1 MSLFPDS
8 SAAWAALVIVVLPLL
23 IIGAGE
29 LVERMRQ
36 RDSPFQP
43 AVSTVRVWVVPLLTV
58 WIVARALLDVA
69 TDNVFLRLL
78 GSAIILAGASAAL
91 SALRVVAA
99 DLADRPRRTGRRP
112 IPRLLLALPR
122 LLLILATLWVLIA
135 GVWGVNLSAALTALG
150 VTSLVISFALQDTLS
165 GIASGFTLL
174 ADQPFAPG
182 DWIESEQVEGR
193 VIDVNWR
200 STRIQDRNGDL
211 IVIPNG
217 QLATATITNYDQP
230 TRFHRVT
237 MPVQIERT
245 APPTAAIEMLVAAAR
260 STPGVVEDPPPFA
273 WVTQIADPVVDYQA
287 LMWIEDYTIAPQVKA
302 DFGALVWYMSY
313 RHDVPL
319 PNPAQDLY
327 LFDGSKTAIES
338 QITSADVRRRIASA
352 PLTTDLGDEV
362 LDKLA
367 ATSSVGR
374 YRRGETIIV
383 EGAQNDLF
391 LLIDGRAALVLTHD
405 GEVELGV
412 VDFEP
417 GEMFGVLNEPPDA
430 QRTALVVA
438 RTDCEVVRIPPEA
451 AGQAIAVAP
460 DLAGLLEQT
469 RRDATAAHRSSRPAV
484 GAHDRSVRPGRRRS
498 DTERNGHGRRR
509 RLVSSPVNQRLRRR
523 LASTL
528 VGVSLVSVLLLS
540 GVNYVVARYLIDDSV
555 EEQLVAVRETRVQA
569 LEVGTA
575 RIQARA
581 SSLAT
586 NPSVVEALA
595 DLSAAFD
602 ELDEDI
608 TPDEAAALAA
618 LYDTEVLPP
627 FVEAGVDLD
636 GNDFIPSSP
645 AGRYLQQQ
653 YIVDNPDGFDERDRL
668 DDAGDG
674 SDYSAVH
681 AEHHPLLRALKEN
694 ALVSDLLLVDIDTG
708 DVVYSTM
715 KRVDFGSNVFT
726 GPHGFDL
733 DGDRAAL
740 GAVTDLLSGVAVGE
754 GVISDTVFYVPT
766 AGNPV
771 FFVAAAVRSGSDVI
785 GAVITEIPIEAL
797 TSIMTANED
806 WELLGLGETGES
818 FIVGPDQTLR
828 SNSRSWIEDSEGY
841 LRRYV
846 DRYDDQAAA
855 DLIATVGS
863 PVLLQEVDNASV
875 TAALEGEEY
884 IGYVT
889 NYLGTETLAA
899 SGPAQIG
906 GLDWAVVV
914 EVDVSE
920 TNGALNSL
928 VRSMLVVLAVLLP
941 TIAAVGVLLSRILT
955 RSGRAARRMRPLGS
969 PDGDLDDRCRRSR
982 AQRTRRPRSPT
993 RRCRSSARGG

>member
-1 MSLFPDS
+1 MSLFPDA

-58 WIVARALLDVA
+58 WIVARALLDIA
-69 TDNVFLRLL
+69 TDNIFLRFL
-78 GSAIILAGASAAL
+78 GSAIILSAATAAL

-122 LLLILATLWVLIA
+122 LLLILGTLWVLIA

-217 QLATATITNYDQP
+217 QLSTATITNYDQP
-230 TRFHRVT
+230 TRLHRVT

-260 STPGVVEDPPPFA
+260 ATPGVVEDPPPFA

-327 LFDGSKTAIES
+327 LFDGAKTAIES
-338 QITSADVRRRIASA
+338 QITSADVRKRIANA
-352 PLTTDLGDEV
+352 PLTTDLGDDV

-391 LLIDGRAALVLTHD
+391 VLTDGRAALVLTHD
-405 GEVELGV
+405 GEVELEV
-412 VDFEP
+412 LDFEP

-460 DLAGLLEQT
+460 DLAGLLEQIAAT
-469 RRDATAAHRSSRPAV
+469 RQRRI
-484 GAHDRSVRPGRRRS
+484 DRVIRRS
-498 DTERNGHGRRR
+498 ARTVAPLVEIDAAATPTEG
-509 RLVSSPVNQRLRRR
+509 
-523 LASTL
+523 
-528 VGVSLVSVLLLS
+528 
-540 GVNYVVARYLIDDSV
+540 DDS
-555 EEQLVAVRETRVQA
+555 
-569 LEVGTA
+569 
-575 RIQARA
+575 
-581 SSLAT
+581 
-586 NPSVVEALA
+586 
-595 DLSAAFD
+595 
-602 ELDEDI
+602 
-608 TPDEAAALAA
+608 
-618 LYDTEVLPP
+618 
-627 FVEAGVDLD
+627 
-636 GNDFIPSSP
+636 
-645 AGRYLQQQ
+645 
-653 YIVDNPDGFDERDRL
+653 
-668 DDAGDG
+668 
-674 SDYSAVH
+674 
-681 AEHHPLLRALKEN
+681 
-694 ALVSDLLLVDIDTG
+694 
-708 DVVYSTM
+708 
-715 KRVDFGSNVFT
+715 
-726 GPHGFDL
+726 
-733 DGDRAAL
+733 
-740 GAVTDLLSGVAVGE
+740 
-754 GVISDTVFYVPT
+754 
-766 AGNPV
+766 
-771 FFVAAAVRSGSDVI
+771 
-785 GAVITEIPIEAL
+785 
-797 TSIMTANED
+797 
-806 WELLGLGETGES
+806 
-818 FIVGPDQTLR
+818 
-828 SNSRSWIEDSEGY
+828 
-841 LRRYV
+841 
-846 DRYDDQAAA
+846 
-855 DLIATVGS
+855 
-863 PVLLQEVDNASV
+863 
-875 TAALEGEEY
+875 
-884 IGYVT
+884 
-889 NYLGTETLAA
+889 
-899 SGPAQIG
+899 
-906 GLDWAVVV
+906 
-914 EVDVSE
+914 
-920 TNGALNSL
+920 
-928 VRSMLVVLAVLLP
+928 
-941 TIAAVGVLLSRILT
+941 
-955 RSGRAARRMRPLGS
+955 
-969 PDGDLDDRCRRSR
+969 
-982 AQRTRRPRSPT
+982 
-993 RRCRSSARGG
+993 